1 MDEPNKSD
9 RPVVLIA
16 DDDEDILALVS
27 FRLDR
32 AGYEVLSAT
41 DGEQALATILD
52 RRPDLAVLDVR
63 MPKMTGMD
71 VIKGVRDNDDV
82 NRMPIILLS
91 ASVLD
96 KNISRGFE
104 LGADD
109 YIKKPFNPQ
118 ELLARVQ
125 AILGRR

>member
-1 MDEPNKSD
+1 MDDQNRSD
-9 RPVVLIA
+9 RPVVLVA

-41 DGEQALATILD
+41 DGEQALSTILD
-52 RRPDLAVLDVR
+52 RQPDLAVLDVR

-71 VIKGVRDNDDV
+71 VVKGVRDNDDV

-96 KNISRGFE
+96 TSISRGFE

-118 ELLARVQ
+118 ELLARIQ

>member
-1 MDEPNKSD
+1 LDEPNRSD
-9 RPVVLIA
+9 RPVVLVA

-41 DGEQALATILD
+41 DGEQALATILHSQ
-52 RRPDLAVLDVR
+52 PDLAVLDVR

-71 VIKGVRDNDDV
+71 VVKGVRDADKV

-96 KNISRGFE
+96 ENISRGFE

-118 ELLARVQ
+118 ELLARIQ